1 MSNIDERIIEMR
13 FDNKE
18 FEKNASETMSTLDKL
33 KEKLKFNTSTK
44 AAEELNK
51 SITQIDVNPIVKSID
66 TIETKMSAFSVA
78 GKRIIEN
85 LVDSAMNGLH
95 KVISKFTAV
104 QNQIV
109 SGGKQ
114 RALNIEQAKFQ
125 LEGLG
130 VAWADIEDDISYG
143 VQDTAYGLD
152 AAAKVASQLVAS
164 QVQLGDEM
172 KHSLLG
178 ISGVAAMTS
187 STYEDIGRIYTT
199 VAGNGRLM
207 GDQLLQLSSRGINA
221 AATLAK
227 SLGTTE
233 SAVRDMVSKGQI
245 SFRMFSDAMFEAFGE
260 HAKSANKT
268 FTGSL
273 SNTKAALSR
282 LGADV
287 AAQGFNS
294 IRDILNDVIP
304 QLKEFKKQIKPLED
318 AVIKMVKAVGKLVQ
332 ALIRSVDVSKLVNKI
347 MPPIQKAV
355 EGITDFINAYT
366 MAFMERHPTSSVFK
380 DQLNVLGDIKDSSEE
395 AKEAMIDLTKITE
408 EEKQMANDIWQ
419 WGTYGNGQ
427 DRVNAL
433 GEHYEMVQAY
443 INEMI
448 ELGWDE
454 EKMREKL
461 AAQIEEQKKAEEE
474 MARATSKKA
483 VVEKLINILG
493 NLKRVAK
500 NVFSSVKNVVSV
512 AFEALSGAFEG
523 KGILDIIEA
532 ATEKLA
538 DFSDKIVITKDRAK
552 KVKPIFKALFS
563 VLKFVGKA
571 AVNAAKGAVKI
582 AGSLGELISKAKDSK
597 IVSDIGEAISRAFE
611 KLKDAFIAVYNKI
624 KESDAWDKFVDI
636 LKTVGHFIGEVLIK
650 AFDTLGNVGGKVV
663 EAMSGGFKW
672 LVDKVGEFIQ
682 KVKDG
687 ETPLQRI
694 KDFFKENV
702 LEGSWLVKLKEVIGD
717 IFGTGKDV
725 FKRAFDMASDFING
739 LIKGLKNLSPEDAET
754 ALKVIGILATIV
766 GSIKFL
772 WSMASAAKGI
782 EKFTINLSEMLDILT
797 STINKYG
804 RRADSET
811 FKNFATVIAT
821 IAGSIV
827 AIAITVA
834 ILEGFNLDGRA
845 IVGFATG
852 LVVILTAI
860 VGAVIVLSALWKKAA
875 NISNY
880 KNIQILGRVKVPEL
894 ALTIIGFGYAVK
906 AIIAA
911 IAAMYV
917 MIKDENFKLGTLL
930 GALAIVL
937 IVVGAIGT
945 LAILGARFSKNVSGL
960 TGIALTLIAVGIL
973 LSSITKSVIKFA
985 NFVKDMNTNQLL
997 AVALASKDLLA
1008 FLTEILIFAA
1018 GVIVLNSL
1026 FPSNGVTSNPFKGM
1040 FGMFAGLTLLMRF
1053 GFVPLIETILDTY
1066 KKGKEGEKAM
1076 KSFKSIVRGMI
1087 IFIGLISVLMAALS
1101 STANL
1106 TRSKDLDVGNWGNK
1120 AITNSAFSFA
1130 GGSSGMLWGVAGI
1143 IASVGVM
1150 FWLLGKAIESLN
1162 GVDTHAIKRFGE
1174 IVKSIE
1180 WFLGIMITLTSV
1192 ASFIAGPEIIA
1203 VLLSFAAV
1211 IIGIG
1216 VAFAG
1221 LGFGFRQ
1228 FETGL
1233 KDLITSLP
1241 DMFDQLLA
1249 FFEKIKGKRS
1259 TVVQGVRETVLMF
1272 LEGIS
1277 AGIIAWTEGIALLVP
1292 TLTHNFMVTIIAL
1305 LTSIGDELLGGGKEL
1320 VEAADH
1326 AAMGVLYFLGLV
1338 MNKVQE
1344 HGKEMFKSVGM
1355 ALGGVLIKSLNPWTR
1370 ELLGIND
1377 EDFEFTGPEI
1387 DWEKYW
1393 ADKAKRQSL
1402 SSSNLSSYAGE
1413 YGKLLAKATEG
1424 KEDKIVSDATKPID
1438 KMMQDIQKESEGI
1451 LTKYTK
1457 DIDLKSL
1464 MNMDDSDLPID
1475 SIMNLFNTDI
1485 GVDKWASDV
1494 ETGFDDMIVYAEDGS
1509 VDVNATIEKMSTNAE
1524 NILGT
1529 SAERMGEIE
1538 DGGMEN
1544 VEKAIEDHSQVVVTL
1559 SEDLT
1564 NKILEELD
1572 KVGPR
1577 AYKAGYNLPAGM
1589 ALGIEDGKNARGL
1602 NVLKAAN
1609 ELGMA
1614 ATVQLAQSLK
1624 EKSPSRATYEI
1635 GKYFTEGFVNGIVSL
1650 SNLVSGNISEMGE
1663 NSTSAMNSVIADITD
1678 TMNQNIDYYPT
1689 IRPILDLSDISDK
1702 AGDIDSLMNTDGSL
1716 RLASIDGSLINDSI
1730 ANRNSIADQSY
1741 YDGTNVVDAVNG
1753 LRNDISDIKGTLST
1767 LGFYVDG
1774 KQMATAIADPMSSAL
1789 NKIAVNTGRGVK

>member
-1 MSNIDERIIEMR
+1 MSNVDERIIEMR

-85 LVDSAMNGLH
+85 LVDSAMSGLH

-125 LEGLG
+125 LEGLE

-187 STYEDIGRIYTT
+187 SSYEDIGRIYTT

-227 SLGTTE
+227 SLNSTE
-233 SAVRDMVSKGQI
+233 SEVRDMVSKGQI

-268 FTGSL
+268 FTGAL

-318 AVIKMVKAVGKLVQ
+318 AIIRMVTAVGKLVQ

-366 MAFMERHPTSSVFK
+366 MAFMEKHPTSSVFK
-380 DQLNVLGDIKDSSEE
+380 DELKVLGDIKDGSEE
-395 AKEAMIDLTKITE
+395 AKEAMVDLTKITE

-433 GEHYEMVQAY
+433 GEHYEMVQTY

-448 ELGWDE
+448 ALGWDE

-461 AAQIEEQKKAEEE
+461 TAQIEEQKKAEEE

-523 KGILDIIEA
+523 KGVLDIIEA
-532 ATEKLA
+532 ATEKIA

-552 KVKPIFKALFS
+552 KLKPIFKSLFS
-563 VLKFVGKA
+563 ILKFIGKV
-571 AVNAAKGAVKI
+571 AVSTARGIVKI
-582 AGSLGELISKAKDSK
+582 AGSLGEIISKAKDSK
-597 IVSDIGEAISRAFE
+597 IVVEISEAIARAFE
-611 KLKDAFIAVYNKI
+611 KLRDAFIAVYNKV
-624 KESDAWDKFVDI
+624 KESGAWDKFVDI
-636 LKTVGHFIGEVLIK
+636 LKTVGHFVGEVLIK
-650 AFDTLGNVGGKVV
+650 AFDILGDVGGKVV

-672 LVDKVGEFIQ
+672 LVDKVGEFVQ

-687 ETPLQRI
+687 ETPLQKI

-702 LEGSWLVKLKEVIGD
+702 LEGSWLVKLKEVLGD

-739 LIKGLKNLSPEDAET
+739 LIKGLKNLSPEDAEM

-772 WSMASAAKGI
+772 WSMANAAKGI
-782 EKFTINLSEMLDILT
+782 EKFTINLSAMLDILA

-827 AIAITVA
+827 AIAIAVA
-834 ILEGFNLDGRA
+834 VLEGFNLDGKA
-845 IVGFATG
+845 IVGFAAV
-852 LVVILTAI
+852 LVTIITAI
-860 VGAVIVLSALWKKAA
+860 VGLVIVLSAYWRKAA

-880 KNIQILGRVKVPEL
+880 KNIQILGKVKVPAL
-894 ALTIIGFGYAVK
+894 ALAIIGFGYAVK

-917 MIKDENFKLGTLL
+917 MIKDENFELGTLL
-930 GALAIVL
+930 GALAIVVG
-937 IVVGAIGT
+937 VVGAIGT
-945 LAILGARFSKNVSGL
+945 LAILGAKFSKDVSGL
-960 TGIALTLIAVGIL
+960 TGIALVLIAVGVL

-1018 GVIVLNSL
+1018 GVIVLNSI
-1026 FPSNGVTSNPFKGM
+1026 FPNKGVTQNPFKGM

-1066 KKGKEGEKAM
+1066 KKGKDGEKAM

-1120 AITNSAFSFA
+1120 AITNGAFSFT
-1130 GGSSGMLWGVAGI
+1130 GGNSGMLWGVAGI

-1180 WFLGIMITLTSV
+1180 WFLGIMIVLTSV
-1192 ASFIAGPEIIA
+1192 ASFAAGPVIIVA
-1203 VLLSFAAV
+1203 LLSFAAV
-1211 IIGIG
+1211 LLSIG

-1221 LGFGFRQ
+1221 LGIGFRQ

-1233 KDLITSLP
+1233 KDLVNSLP
-1241 DMFDQLLA
+1241 EMFDQLLA
-1249 FFEKIKGKRS
+1249 FFEKIKGKRT
-1259 TVVQGVRETVLMF
+1259 TVVEGVKETVLMF

-1305 LTSIGDELLGGGKEL
+1305 LNSIGDELLGGGKEL

-1326 AAMGVLYFLGLV
+1326 AAMGILYFLGLV
-1338 MNKVQE
+1338 INKVQE
-1344 HGKEMFKSVGM
+1344 HGREMFKNAGYF
-1355 ALGGVLIKSLNPWTR
+1355 LGGVLVKSLNPWTK

-1377 EDFEFTGPEI
+1377 EDLEFTGPEI

-1393 ADKAKRQSL
+1393 ADKAKMQSL
-1402 SSSNLSSYAGE
+1402 SSSELSNYAGE

-1424 KEDKIVSDATKPID
+1424 KEDKIIKDATTPID
-1438 KMMQDIQKESEGI
+1438 KMMQSIQKDTEGI
-1451 LTKYTK
+1451 LTKYTT
-1457 DIDLKSL
+1457 DIDLESL
-1464 MNMDDSDLPID
+1464 MNLKDSDLPLD
-1475 SIMNLFNTDI
+1475 SVMNLFNTDT
-1485 GVDKWASDV
+1485 GVDKWTSDFQ
-1494 ETGFDDMIVYAEDGS
+1494 TGFEDMVVYAEDGS
-1509 VDVNATIEKMSTNAE
+1509 VDINATIEKMSSNTE

-1529 SAERMGEIE
+1529 SADRMGEIE
-1538 DGGMEN
+1538 NGGMEN

-1559 SEDLT
+1559 SGDLT

-1663 NSTSAMNSVIADITD
+1663 SSASAMNSVIAGITD

-1702 AGDIDSLMNTDGSL
+1702 AKDIDGMMSTDSSLK
-1716 RLASIDGSLINDSI
+1716 LASIDGALTNASLALKN
-1730 ANRNSIADQSY
+1730 ARLDQAS
-1741 YDGTNVVDAVNG
+1741 YDGSNVVDSING
-1753 LRNDISDIKGTLST
+1753 LTSE
-1767 LGFYVDG
+1767 V
-1774 KQMATAIADPMSSAL
+1774 SAL
-1789 NKIAVNTGRGVK
+1789 RGEVGDMSVTIDSRKLVGAIQKPMNRALGKKAVYERRGV

>member
-1 MSNIDERIIEMR
+1 MSNVDERIIEMR

-85 LVDSAMNGLH
+85 LVDSAMSGLH

-178 ISGVAAMTS
+178 ISGVASMTPS
-187 STYEDIGRIYTT
+187 SYEDIGRIYTT

-227 SLGTTE
+227 SLNSTE
-233 SAVRDMVSKGQI
+233 SEVRDMVSKGQI

-268 FTGSL
+268 FTGAL

-304 QLKEFKKQIKPLED
+304 QLKEFKKQIKPLEN
-318 AVIKMVKAVGKLVQ
+318 AIISMVTAVGKLVQ

-366 MAFMERHPTSSVFK
+366 MAFMEKHPTSSVFK
-380 DQLNVLGDIKDSSEE
+380 DQLNVLGDIKDGSEE

-427 DRVNAL
+427 DRINAL
-433 GEHYEMVQAY
+433 GEHYEMVQTY

-448 ELGWDE
+448 ALGWDE

-461 AAQIEEQKKAEEE
+461 TAQIEEQKKAEEE

-532 ATEKLA
+532 ATEKIA

-552 KVKPIFKALFS
+552 KLKPIFKSLFS
-563 VLKFVGKA
+563 ILKFIGKV
-571 AVNAAKGAVKI
+571 AVSTARGIVKI
-582 AGSLGELISKAKDSK
+582 AGSLGEIISKAKDSK
-597 IVSDIGEAISRAFE
+597 IVVEISEAIARAFE
-611 KLKDAFIAVYNKI
+611 KLRDAFIAVYNKV
-624 KESDAWDKFVDI
+624 KESGAWDKFVDI
-636 LKTVGHFIGEVLIK
+636 LKTVGHFVGEVLIK
-650 AFDTLGNVGGKVV
+650 AFDILGDVGGKVV

-672 LVDKVGEFIQ
+672 LVDKVGEFVQ

-702 LEGSWLVKLKEVIGD
+702 LEGSWLTKLKEVLGD

-739 LIKGLKNLSPEDAET
+739 LIKGLKNLSPEDAEM

-772 WSMASAAKGI
+772 WSMANAAKGI
-782 EKFTINLSEMLDILT
+782 EKFTINLSAMLDILA

-827 AIAITVA
+827 VIAIAVA
-834 ILEGFNLDGRA
+834 VLEGFNLDGKA
-845 IVGFATG
+845 IVGFAAV
-852 LVVILTAI
+852 LVTIITAI
-860 VGAVIVLSALWKKAA
+860 VGLVIVLSAYWRKAA

-880 KNIQILGRVKVPEL
+880 KNIQILGKVKVPAL
-894 ALTIIGFGYAVK
+894 ALAIIGFGYAVK

-917 MIKDENFKLGTLL
+917 MIKDENFELGTLL
-930 GALAIVL
+930 GALAIVVG
-937 IVVGAIGT
+937 VVGAIGT
-945 LAILGARFSKNVSGL
+945 LAILGAKFSKDVSGL
-960 TGIALTLIAVGIL
+960 TGIALVLIAIGVL

-1018 GVIVLNSL
+1018 GVIVLNSI
-1026 FPSNGVTSNPFKGM
+1026 FPNKGVTQNPFKGM
-1040 FGMFAGLTLLMRF
+1040 FGMFFGLTLLMRF

-1120 AITNSAFSFA
+1120 AITNGAFSFT
-1130 GGSSGMLWGVAGI
+1130 GGNSGMLWGVAGI

-1150 FWLLGKAIESLN
+1150 FWLLSKAIDSLK
-1162 GVDTHAIKRFGE
+1162 GVDTRALKNFKDMVTGVELFI
-1174 IVKSIE
+1174 
-1180 WFLGIMITLTSV
+1180 GILVTLMS
-1192 ASFIAGPEIIA
+1192 SLSLIAGPEIII
-1203 VLLSFAAV
+1203 VMLSLAAV
-1211 IIGIG
+1211 FLAMG
-1216 VAFAG
+1216 VAIAS
-1221 LGFGFRQ
+1221 LGFSFRQ

-1233 KDLITSLP
+1233 KDLVNSLP
-1241 DMFDQLLA
+1241 EMFDQLLA
-1249 FFEKIKGKRS
+1249 FFDKIKGKKT
-1259 TVVQGVRETVLMF
+1259 TVIEGVKETVLMF

-1277 AGIIAWTEGIALLVP
+1277 AAIVAWTEGIALLVP
-1292 TLTHNFMVTIIAL
+1292 TLQHNFMVTIIAIL
-1305 LTSIGDELLGGGKEL
+1305 NSIGDELLAGGKEL

-1338 MNKVQE
+1338 IDKVQE
-1344 HGKEMFKSVGM
+1344 HGKEMFKNAGYF
-1355 ALGGVLIKSLNPWTR
+1355 LGGVLVNSLNPWTK
-1370 ELLGIND
+1370 ELLGITD
-1377 EDFEFTGPEI
+1377 DDLKFTGPEI

-1393 ADKAKRQSL
+1393 ADKAKMQSL
-1402 SSSNLSSYAGE
+1402 SSSELSNYAGE

-1424 KEDKIVSDATKPID
+1424 KEDKIIKDATSPID
-1438 KMMQDIQKESEGI
+1438 KMMQSIQKDTEGI
-1451 LTKYTK
+1451 LTKYTT
-1457 DIDLKSL
+1457 DIDLKSF
-1464 MNMDDSDLPID
+1464 MNMDDSDSPLD
-1475 SIMNLFNTDI
+1475 SFMKLFNTDI
-1485 GVDKWASDV
+1485 GVDKWTSDV
-1494 ETGFDDMIVYAEDGS
+1494 KTGFEDMVVYAEDGT
-1509 VDVNATIEKMSTNAE
+1509 VDINATIEKMSSNTE

-1529 SAERMGEIE
+1529 SADRMGEIE

-1564 NKILEELD
+1564 NKILGELD

-1650 SNLVSGNISEMGE
+1650 SNIVARNVSDMGD
-1663 NSTSAMNSVIADITD
+1663 NSVSAMNTVIAGITD

-1702 AGDIDSLMNTDGSL
+1702 AEDIDSMMSTDSSL
-1716 RLASIDGSLINDSI
+1716 KLASIDGALTNASLALKN
-1730 ANRNSIADQSY
+1730 ARLDQAS
-1741 YDGTNVVDAVNG
+1741 YDGSNVVDSING
-1753 LRNDISDIKGTLST
+1753 LTSE
-1767 LGFYVDG
+1767 V
-1774 KQMATAIADPMSSAL
+1774 SAL
-1789 NKIAVNTGRGVK
+1789 RGEVGDMSVTIDSRKLVGAIQKPMNRALGKKAVYERRGV